1 MKSDFGGI
9 FSPSIDV
16 SFIADDIIALDVV
29 VVVVGDEFDHSF
41 ELLHKDFA

>member
-1 MKSDFGGI
+1 MKSDFGGK

-16 SFIADDIIALDVV
+16 SFIANDIIALDVV
-29 VVVVGDEFDHSF
+29 AGDEFDHSF